1 MRQTIR
7 AISSRSAI
15 TTPATTPLFPPPLDF
30 ESSPAHVYT
39 RATTPTYYTVKIEKL
54 SYIYRWLSYL
64 NAPMGVT
71 STTIPC
77 THNLIGTP
85 CLPATC
91 VQQRAQQRVS
101 IGGTNRLCQLPP
113 TLLQTFL
120 FLPPGPVHTQA
131 VLQKQAK
138 DLLPPINTQ
147 CRPPSVLI
155 RQLEVHT
162 HMNVGGSQRYTHTDL
177 KHQSLRLSPSL
188 NIILSVLVL
197 STHTDMIL
205 TLWGKPILYQV
216 TCLGQHGQ

>member
-54 SYIYRWLSYL
+54 SYIYRRLSYL

-77 THNLIGTP
+77 THNWIGTP

-120 FLPPGPVHTQA
+120 FLPPGPVHTQT
-131 VLQKQAK
+131 VLQKTGK
-138 DLLPPINTQ
+138 GPIATDK
-147 CRPPSVLI
+147 
-155 RQLEVHT
+155 HT
-162 HMNVGGSQRYTHTDL
+162 MQTSKCADTATRGTYTHERWWFS
-177 KHQSLRLSPSL
+177 K
-188 NIILSVLVL
+188 IY
-197 STHTDMIL
+197 TH
-205 TLWGKPILYQV
+205 
-216 TCLGQHGQ
+216 